1 MYLSPMIHGLNIT
14 AMRYSKQYNDFY
26 SKFDF
31 LMNLASVGVI
41 KDIESLKKG
50 ILCAY
55 EDVELSCKDGI
66 MPDDVEGDGV
76 MQCNTLSDS
85 YDLDEPE
92 DFTEWIGEFY
102 DRWKEMADLIKIE
115 FEEELAK
122 LNAMKNEI
130 IGLELKKDEEGN
142 VSSLDRLRIYIKTIL
157 DLMDNVDSYDTCIE
171 LFKYAERI
179 DVVKVMDAIRDVIAQ
194 NPRLSKILRKIVDN
208 DEECYG
214 KENYNSF

>member
-1 MYLSPMIHGLNIT
+1 
-14 AMRYSKQYNDFY
+14 MRYSKQYNDFY

-55 EDVELSCKDGI
+55 NEVELSCKDGI
-66 MPDDVEGDGV
+66 MPDDVEGDGE
-76 MQCNTLSDS
+76 MQCKTLSLS
-85 YDLDEPE
+85 YEVEDPE
-92 DFTEWIGEFY
+92 DFTMWIKDYYRDWKLSIDMISREFG
-102 DRWKEMADLIKIE
+102 
-115 FEEELAK
+115 EELAK
-122 LNAMKNEI
+122 LRALKNEI
-130 IGLELKKDEEGN
+130 LGLKMKEDEYGS

-179 DVVKVMDAIRDVIAQ
+179 ESEMPNDEEAEDVVKVMDAIRDVIAQ
-194 NPRLSKILRKIVDN
+194 NPRVSKTLRKVVDN
-208 DEECYG
+208 EE
-214 KENYNSF
+214 

>member
-1 MYLSPMIHGLNIT
+1 
-14 AMRYSKQYNDFY
+14 MRYSKQYNDFY

-55 EDVELSCKDGI
+55 NEVELSCKDGI
-66 MPDDVEGDGV
+66 MPDDVEGDGE
-76 MQCNTLSDS
+76 MQCKTLSLS
-85 YDLDEPE
+85 YEVEDPE
-92 DFTEWIGEFY
+92 DFTMWIKDYYRDWKLSIDMISREFG
-102 DRWKEMADLIKIE
+102 
-115 FEEELAK
+115 EELAK
-122 LNAMKNEI
+122 LRALKNEI
-130 IGLELKKDEEGN
+130 LGLKMKEDEYGS

-179 DVVKVMDAIRDVIAQ
+179 ESEMPNDEEAEDVVKVMDAIRDVIAQ
-194 NPRLSKILRKIVDN
+194 NPRVSKTLRKIVDN
-208 DEECYG
+208 EE
-214 KENYNSF
+214 

>member
-1 MYLSPMIHGLNIT
+1 
-14 AMRYSKQYNDFY
+14 MRYSKQYNDFY

-66 MPDDVEGDGV
+66 MPDDVEGDGE
-76 MQCNTLSDS
+76 MQCKTLSLS
-85 YDLDEPE
+85 YEVEDPE
-92 DFTEWIGEFY
+92 DFTMWIKDYYRDWKLSIDMISREFG
-102 DRWKEMADLIKIE
+102 
-115 FEEELAK
+115 EELAK
-122 LNAMKNEI
+122 LRALKNEI
-130 IGLELKKDEEGN
+130 LGLKMKEDEYGS

-179 DVVKVMDAIRDVIAQ
+179 ESEMPYDEEAEDVVKVMDAIRDVIAQ
-194 NPRLSKILRKIVDN
+194 NPRVSKTLRKIVDN
-208 DEECYG
+208 EE
-214 KENYNSF
+214 

>member
-1 MYLSPMIHGLNIT
+1 
-14 AMRYSKQYNDFY
+14 MRYSKQYNDFY

-41 KDIESLKKG
+41 KDIEGLKKG

-55 EDVELSCKDGI
+55 ADVELSCKDGI

-102 DRWKEMADLIKIE
+102 RDWKLSIDMISRE
-115 FEEELAK
+115 FGEELAK
-122 LNAMKNEI
+122 LRALKNEI
-130 IGLELKKDEEGN
+130 LGLKMKEDEYGS

-179 DVVKVMDAIRDVIAQ
+179 EAEMPNEEEAEDVVKVMDAIRNVISQ
-194 NPRLSKILRKIVDN
+194 NPRVKNTIRKII
-208 DEECYG
+208 E
-214 KENYNSF
+214 KED

>member
-1 MYLSPMIHGLNIT
+1 
-14 AMRYSKQYNDFY
+14 
-26 SKFDF
+26 
-31 LMNLASVGVI
+31 MNLASVGVI

-55 EDVELSCKDGI
+55 ADVELSCKDGI

-122 LNAMKNEI
+122 LRALKNEI
-130 IGLELKKDEEGN
+130 LGLKMKEDEYGS

-179 DVVKVMDAIRDVIAQ
+179 EAEMPNDEEAEDVVKVMDAIRDVIAQ
-194 NPRLSKILRKIVDN
+194 NPRVSKTLRKIVDN
-208 DEECYG
+208 EE
-214 KENYNSF
+214 

>member
-1 MYLSPMIHGLNIT
+1 
-14 AMRYSKQYNDFY
+14 
-26 SKFDF
+26 
-31 LMNLASVGVI
+31 MNLASVGVI

-55 EDVELSCKDGI
+55 ADVELSCKDGI

-157 DLMDNVDSYDTCIE
+157 DLMDNGDSYDTCIE

-179 DVVKVMDAIRDVIAQ
+179 EAEMPNEEEAEDIVKVMDAIRNVIAQ
-194 NPRLSKILRKIVDN
+194 NPRVSRTLRKIVDN
-208 DEECYG
+208 EE
-214 KENYNSF
+214 